1 MKAASLKALL
11 ALLLL
16 IVRLPAGAAAYSEA
30 WVEFPALKDFQG
42 EAVQLRALMLRPPG
56 PGPHAAVVM
65 LHGCSGMLNRSDS
78 VTASYM
84 HRAGLLAQAGHV
96 ALLVDSFN
104 PRGYR
109 SICNLQKRPI
119 LQSRERV
126 EDAYAALQWLAQ
138 QPYVDRQ
145 RVALMGWSNG
155 AAGTLYALRASSR
168 MEPGFRAAI
177 AFYPGCG
184 ALSRAK
190 IPYRPYA
197 PLLVLIGEADDW
209 TPAEPCRRLA
219 EIARAEGAQFDIV
232 IYPDAHHAFDSLNSP
247 VRHRPNVRNLS
258 TPGGKGATSGE
269 HRAAR
274 IDAEK
279 RALEFFSQMLKR

>member
-1 MKAASLKALL
+1 VRAAFLAALL
-11 ALLLL
+11 ALLLA
-16 IVRLPAGAAAYSEA
+16 RPAAGAAAHSEA
-30 WVEFPALKDFQG
+30 WVEFPALKDFEG

-56 PGPHAAVVM
+56 PGPHPAVVM
-65 LHGCSGMLNRSDS
+65 MHGCSGMLNSS
-78 VTASYM
+78 GGVTASYL
-84 HRAGLLAQAGHV
+84 HRAELLAQAGYV

-104 PRGYR
+104 PRGHR
-109 SICNLQKRPI
+109 SICELQKRPI

-126 EDAYAALQWLAQ
+126 EDAYAALQWLTAR
-138 QPYVDRQ
+138 PDVDRT

-155 AAGTLYALRASSR
+155 AAGTLYALRESSR

-184 ALSRAK
+184 ALARAK
-190 IPYRPYA
+190 TAYRPYA

-219 EIARAEGAQFDIV
+219 EIARAEGAHFDLV
-232 IYPDAHHAFDSLNSP
+232 TYPDAHHAFDSINSP

-258 TPGGKGATSGE
+258 APGGRGATSGE
-269 HRAAR
+269 HPAAR

-279 RALEFFSQMLKR
+279 RALAFLGRLLKDRN